1 MRFQILRQTRMPTV
15 QAPRPAPLRLAGDGR
30 DAPAAE
36 RAQRVAAVVPGLSC
50 LVTRENISRD
60 VAWRLHERHHT
71 FVVHLGGEISR
82 LETEL
87 DGCGT
92 LHHPPMPGELTVVPA
107 GSRYESIA
115 GGGDVRYAEIQLD
128 DRMLRLPDRL
138 AGILRARAGH
148 YDAQLHRQVGR
159 LARLAEAADD
169 VSRMA
174 QEEAAL
180 GLRRHLVRAYAVPV
194 PTERGRRVPDG
205 PRLSRTQA
213 RMLDELIRDRLD
225 QAMTLQVLAGCTRM
239 TTHQLLSAFRAAFG
253 TSPAQYVIECRL
265 RRARWLLASTRQ
277 DISTIA
283 LSVGFSS
290 HSHLTGTFTARF
302 GMSPRAFRA
311 ASGDTAD

>member
-1 MRFQILRQTRMPTV
+1 MRFQILRQTGMPTV
-15 QAPRPAPLRLAGDGR
+15 QASRPAALRLAGDGR

-92 LHHPPMPGELTVVPA
+92 LHHPPMPGELTVVPS

-128 DRMLRLPDRL
+128 DRMLLLPDRP

-169 VSRMA
+169 ASRMA
-174 QEEAAL
+174 QEQAAF
-180 GLRRHLVRAYAVPV
+180 GLRRHLVHAYAV
-194 PTERGRRVPDG
+194 PTERGQRVPDG

-225 QAMTLQVLAGCTRM
+225 QTMTLRLLAGCARM
-239 TTHQLLSAFRAAFG
+239 TTHQLLPAFRAAFG

-283 LSVGFSS
+283 LSTGFSS

-302 GMSPRAFRA
+302 GMSPRTFRA
-311 ASGDTAD
+311 TNGHAAG